1 MDHSLSVARF
11 LGVRESMSPALSLF
25 QIFIHSRELT
35 SMLSMSV
42 IETTAADNLL
52 AFNIDEITTELN
64 TEMWNCL

>member
-1 MDHSLSVARF
+1 
-11 LGVRESMSPALSLF
+11 MSPALSLF